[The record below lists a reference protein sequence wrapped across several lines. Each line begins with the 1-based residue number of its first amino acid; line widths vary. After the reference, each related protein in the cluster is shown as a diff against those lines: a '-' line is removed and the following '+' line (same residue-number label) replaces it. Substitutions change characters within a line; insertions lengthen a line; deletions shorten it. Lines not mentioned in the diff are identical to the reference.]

1 MAVHAPHESP
11 IAPEMN
17 VGADLAPGVRFAQG
31 VSDTVE
37 QELRN
42 LTTQWYTGDVNDRDL
57 WHRF

>member
-1 MAVHAPHESP
+1 
-11 IAPEMN
+11 MN
-17 VGADLAPGVRFAQG
+17 VGADVAPGVRFEQG

-42 LTTQWYTGDVNDRDL
+42 LTTHWYTGDVNDRDL